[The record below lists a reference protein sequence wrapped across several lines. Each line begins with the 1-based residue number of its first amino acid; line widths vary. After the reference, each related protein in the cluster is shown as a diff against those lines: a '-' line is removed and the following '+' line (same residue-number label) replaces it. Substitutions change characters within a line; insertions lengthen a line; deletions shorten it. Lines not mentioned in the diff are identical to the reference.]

1 MQGRNQYAQLGFA
14 GMGQQEKATL
24 MAMQRDSAKA
34 RSTRVGGEAGRTER
48 DGGGANE
55 KGEAVGSVVT
65 SCMGGCDDGEA
76 SAALG
81 PPKQV
86 SSGGG
91 HATERIFH
99 FRTRDSKV
107 SVPIR
112 STEQFSRAYSDLV
125 KSDLVKS
132 HLEKSSVAGPGVGRS
147 QEVSKGV
154 GEAIRSE
161 GGAVSTAAIV
171 SCGYYHT
178 CALVQRDSQVI
189 KEASALGTRLGAAD
203 RGTHMYYI

>member
-14 GMGQQEKATL
+14 GMGQQEKSTL

-48 DGGGANE
+48 DGDGANE
-55 KGEAVGSVVT
+55 KGEAAGSAAT
-65 SCMGGCDDGEA
+65 SCMGGCDEGEA

-91 HATERIFH
+91 HATGRIFH

-132 HLEKSSVAGPGVGRS
+132 YLVKPSVAGPRGGRAE
-147 QEVSKGV
+147 EVSKGV
-154 GEAIRSE
+154 GEAIPS
-161 GGAVSTAAIV
+161 AAAVVSTAAIV

-178 CALVQRDSQVI
+178 CALVQRDSQVDR
-189 KEASALGTRLGAAD
+189 EASALGTRLGAAD
-203 RGTHMYYI
+203 CDTHMYYI